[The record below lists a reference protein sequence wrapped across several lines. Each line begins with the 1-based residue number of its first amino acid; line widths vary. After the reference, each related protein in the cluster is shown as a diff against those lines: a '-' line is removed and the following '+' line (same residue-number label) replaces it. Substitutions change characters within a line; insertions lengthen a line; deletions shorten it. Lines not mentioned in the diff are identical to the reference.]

1 MRIRNVKKEFEAH
14 LSSPANGTVTSARGK
29 AEWKEYQDGSRRI
42 KISVTKVGQEDGTLV
57 DVVMDG
63 RLIDQIVLERGI
75 ARYRRES
82 ERGEQVPTP
91 AAGQLLQIVCFGIL
105 LLEGRFVEE

>member
-1 MRIRNVKKEFEAH
+1 MRIRNVKKELEAH
-14 LSSPANGTVTSARGK
+14 LLPPAHNADAAARGK

-42 KISVTKVGQEDGTLV
+42 KISITVAGQEDGTLM

-82 ERGEQVPTP
+82 EQGEQVPTP
-91 AAGQLLQIVCFGIL
+91 EAGQVLRIICLGTI
-105 LLEGRFVEE
+105 LLEGQFVEE

>member
-1 MRIRNVKKEFEAH
+1 MRIRNVKKELEAH
-14 LSSPANGTVTSARGK
+14 LSPPPNGTDPSARGK

-42 KISVTKVGQEDGTLV
+42 KISITGVGQDDGTLM

-63 RLIDQIVLERGI
+63 RLIDQIPLERGK
-75 ARYRRES
+75 ARFRRES

-91 AAGQLLQIVCFGIL
+91 AAGQLLQIGCVGRI
-105 LLEGRFVEE
+105 LLEGSFVEE